1 MQSIVAPTRGQQY
14 GNSRVLATTGDGPVL
29 GGVARPKRACS
40 ANKNYTGTPD
50 GDDDD
55 QDREQPVGKHVKLA
69 QRASNKAKSSA
80 DAKEDA
86 QLHANNA
93 HQHRLYA
100 QAADFPLQLVQHPE
114 GAPASAG
121 RKVHF

>member
-100 QAADFPLQLVQHPE
+100 QAADFPLQLVPHPE